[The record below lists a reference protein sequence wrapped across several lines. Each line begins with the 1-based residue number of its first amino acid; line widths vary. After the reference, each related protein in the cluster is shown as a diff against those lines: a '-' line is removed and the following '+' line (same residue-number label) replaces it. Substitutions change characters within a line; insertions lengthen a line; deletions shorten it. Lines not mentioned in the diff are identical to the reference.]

1 MFETVPNKFLQGFSA
16 PWLDHFMQ
24 GVTWT
29 GSETFIVGILCVI
42 GLGVDF
48 RRGFILLQLLLIAF
62 ISTDFLKTVFEL
74 PRPYYLDASL
84 FDFGSLSH
92 GVVAL
97 KNAAATTFFGVIPES
112 SIMAYRTFAD
122 GIDSY
127 GFPSGHTVG
136 AVVLWG
142 GLALVFRNKWALLWA
157 GIMIILMMLSRLFL
171 ARHFL
176 ADVLAGATIGFLLLL
191 MARYLLDH
199 RDANRLF
206 NKSTFDLTVNPKP
219 TLLLLGVAFVFPL
232 AIMAAGHGFIGR
244 QSAFMGINAAFL
256 TLLFFNFSIE
266 MGTWWQKIF
275 RVVFGFGL
283 FFGTKSLVK
292 LLPIAHDGAGYMF
305 LKGFLPPLILFLIAF
320 VVISLFMT
328 PEQKQTPPLK
338 RI

>member
-1 MFETVPNKFLQGFSA
+1 MFETVPNKFLQSFST
-16 PWLDHFMQ
+16 PFLDQFMQ
-24 GVTWT
+24 GISWT

-62 ISTDFLKTVFEL
+62 ISTDLLKTVFVL

-84 FDFGSLSH
+84 LDFGSLPH
-92 GVVAL
+92 GVVAF
-97 KNAAATTFFGVIPES
+97 KNAAATTFFGAIPES
-112 SIMAYRTFAD
+112 SVMAYRNYAQ
-122 GIDSY
+122 GIDSF

-142 GLALVFRNKWALLWA
+142 GLAVVFRNKSALLWA
-157 GIMIILMMLSRLFL
+157 GIMIILMMLSRLYL

-191 MARYLLDH
+191 IARYLLDH
-199 RDANRLF
+199 RDGNTLF
-206 NKSTFDLTVNPKP
+206 NKSTFDLTVNTKP
-219 TLLLLGVAFVFPL
+219 ALLLLGVAFVVPL
-232 AIMAAGHGFIGR
+232 AIMAAGHGFVGR

-256 TLLFFNFSIE
+256 ALLFFNISME
-266 MGTWWQKIF
+266 MGSRWQRMI

-283 FFGTKSLVK
+283 FFGSKSLIK
-292 LLPIAHDGAGYMF
+292 LLPIAHDGVGYMF
-305 LKGFLPPLILFLIAF
+305 LKGFFPPFVLFLFAY
-320 VVISLFMT
+320 VIVSLFMT
-328 PEQKQTPPLK
+328 PEQKQTSPLK